1 MSIMKTISLI
11 INQKQLQIE
20 ADPVMAE
27 GIGEQ
32 AYETSYVRAD
42 YHMPVAAWR
51 SVTSSTLP
59 FSHECFIEE
68 LAHKA
73 ARDPPAFRLAMLTK
87 DSDTKR
93 VLFKLKEVGNWT
105 DLCQQEK
112 QDCQAQYNAERVTEI
127 AEKKGVPNAQIAL
140 AWMLIKSVVTTPII

>member
-11 INQKQLQIE
+11 INQKPLQIK
-20 ADPVMAE
+20 ADPVMVE

-59 FSHECFIEE
+59 FSHGCFIDG

-73 ARDPPAFRLAMLTK
+73 ARDPLAFRLAMLTK

-93 VLFKLKEVGNWT
+93 GVI
-105 DLCQQEK
+105 
-112 QDCQAQYNAERVTEI
+112 QAQRS
-127 AEKKGVPNAQIAL
+127 
-140 AWMLIKSVVTTPII
+140 W